1 MIGKDQLKYSPFF
14 SVIIC
19 TYNRAYII
27 SRAIN
32 SLLDQTCE
40 DWECLIIDDGST
52 DETEKMISPYVTNNR
67 LRYLPHTHRGC
78 ALSKNAG
85 MEAAQGKY
93 ITFLDS
99 DDEYD
104 PDHLAIR
111 KHILEEQPDI
121 ELLYSDVKVT
131 GDPYVPDK
139 NDSSK
144 KIAIADC
151 TVGGTFVIKR
161 HILKPSDRFKD
172 IYSDDSAFL
181 GKFIAA
187 GRKIKKIN
195 SPTYIYH
202 RDTGDSMCSSLV

>member
-1 MIGKDQLKYSPFF
+1 MTKKKQGDYSSFF

-19 TYNRAYII
+19 TYNRAHVI

-32 SLLDQTCE
+32 SLLDQSCK

-52 DETEKMISPYVTNNR
+52 DETKRIISPYLRNNKF
-67 LRYLPHTHRGC
+67 RYLPHTHRGC

-85 MEAAQGKY
+85 MEAAKGKY

-99 DDEYD
+99 DDEYV
-104 PDHLAIR
+104 PDHLATR
-111 KHILEEQPDI
+111 KDILKTEPGID
-121 ELLYSDVKVT
+121 LLYSDVTVT
-131 GDPYVPDK
+131 GDQYVPDK
-139 NDSSK
+139 NDPSK

-161 HILKPSDRFKD
+161 NTLKPTDRFKD
-172 IYSDDSAFL
+172 IYSDDSTFL
-181 GKFIAA
+181 EKFISA
-187 GRKIKKIN
+187 GREIKRIS

-202 RDTGDSMCSSLV
+202 RDSEGSMCSSLV